1 ELPIEPVWVCPLRLR
16 ESAPA
21 RGLGSE
27 SDRPWPLYPLE
38 PDTTYVNI
46 GFWSSAPIE
55 DGMAEGAW
63 NRLIETEGSR
73 LGGHQSLDRG
83 GVRGRGGGAPAHR
96 DRGLPARRAQVPVLG
111 GLLLTRGVRAAL
123 RWRAR
128 GTAQGRVRPRR
139 AVRDTV
145 REGGWRTMTMTIGEM
160 IEAFATGEPPLRI
173 TAYDGSAVGPA
184 DSPLELRLKS
194 EK

>member
-1 ELPIEPVWVCPLRLR
+1 QWRWTVRACCAGRRGDHCPHRLVPR
-16 ESAPA
+16 LVPA
-21 RGLGSE
+21 RTAHRTGVGLPAAAPGV
-27 SDRPWPLYPLE
+27 RPRAGP
-38 PDTTYVNI
+38 
-46 GFWSSAPIE
+46 
-55 DGMAEGAW
+55 
-63 NRLIETEGSR
+63 R
-73 LGGHQSLDRG
+73 LGIVPPLAPLPTGAGHHLRQHRLLVLCTHRGRHGRG
-83 GVRGRGGGAPAHR
+83 GVEPAHR

-194 EK
+194 